1 MPSARDWLVAVV
13 AAGVDIA
20 LFSQLSDDPDR
31 YGWAGTGIPAAV
43 IIEAG
48 AVAVPLLAFR
58 RRAPVAVSLILS
70 GYSIL
75 CTVVIGT
82 RPLLTL
88 LVALYTAA
96 AWSSRRRALQC
107 LAATLAANA
116 VSTAYEATLSGPG
129 PRPFAVVAVATVFVL
144 LDLATWAAGRRSS
157 AARQR
162 AEYLEASRAALAAE
176 AVKAERQRIAREL
189 HDIVAHSISLIAIQ
203 AAGAARVMDRDP
215 ARATQSMDSIGRL
228 SQQAINELRRMLTL
242 IEETGSG
249 PLETESAGSGE
260 IPDLLPGVRQLIAQV
275 GDSGHEVALVVT
287 GTPTEL
293 DPSIRLAAHRIAQES
308 LTNAVKHGEPAARI
322 ELAVGWTPNQLSLRI
337 SNHVTGA
344 RPSETRQLSTGRGLY
359 GLQERARLVGGHLDA
374 GSDQD
379 RFIVAATLPTSVSEA
394 LEVS

>member
-1 MPSARDWLVAVV
+1 
-13 AAGVDIA
+13 
-20 LFSQLSDDPDR
+20 
-31 YGWAGTGIPAAV
+31 
-43 IIEAG
+43 
-48 AVAVPLLAFR
+48 
-58 RRAPVAVSLILS
+58 
-70 GYSIL
+70 
-75 CTVVIGT
+75 
-82 RPLLTL
+82 
-88 LVALYTAA
+88 
-96 AWSSRRRALQC
+96 

-203 AAGAARVMDRDP
+203 AAGAARVIDRDP

-249 PLETESAGSGE
+249 PVETESAGAGE
-260 IPDLLPGVRQLIAQV
+260 VPDLLPGVQQLIAEV

-287 GTPTEL
+287 GTPTDL
-293 DPSIRLAAHRIAQES
+293 DPSVRLAAHRIAQES

-322 ELAVGWTPNQLSLRI
+322 ELAVGWTPDHLTLCI
-337 SNHVTGA
+337 SNHVTSAG
-344 RPSETRQLSTGRGLY
+344 PSETRQFSTGRGLY